1 MKQFNHADVV
11 KAKRNSL
18 SLDDI
23 KALIL
28 PITSEYPI
36 TRITLFGSR
45 ANGTNKEDSDVDL
58 IMEFC
63 DAISLLTLARIKYEL
78 EDILGVPVDVIH
90 GPIRDTDLI
99 EVGKVV
105 ELYAA

>member
-1 MKQFNHADVV
+1 MNQLNHTGAV
-11 KAKRNSL
+11 KGRGNSL
-18 SLDDI
+18 SLDDM

-28 PITSEYPI
+28 PITTEYPI
-36 TRITLFGSR
+36 TKITLFGSR

-63 DAISLLTLARIKYEL
+63 DAISLLTLAQIMYEL

>member
-1 MKQFNHADVV
+1 MKQSDHADVA
-11 KAKRNSL
+11 KAKGNFL
-18 SLDDI
+18 NIDDM

-28 PITSEYPI
+28 PITTEYPI
-36 TRITLFGSR
+36 TKITLFGSR
-45 ANGTNKEDSDVDL
+45 ADGTNKEDSDVDL

-63 DAISLLTLARIKYEL
+63 DAISLLTLAQIKYEL
-78 EDILGVPVDVIH
+78 EDILGVSVDVIH

>member
-11 KAKRNSL
+11 KAKGNSL

-63 DAISLLTLARIKYEL
+63 GAISLLTLAQIKYEL
-78 EDILGVPVDVIH
+78 EDIFGVPVDVIH